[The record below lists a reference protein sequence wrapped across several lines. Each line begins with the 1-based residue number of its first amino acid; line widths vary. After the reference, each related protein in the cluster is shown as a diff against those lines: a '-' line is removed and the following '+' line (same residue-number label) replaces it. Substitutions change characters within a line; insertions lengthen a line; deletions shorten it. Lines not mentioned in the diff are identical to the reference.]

1 MMAYGNN
8 DDYRTVCVEQH
19 LRELRANARMDGQAR
34 QLRGRVPHALRS
46 GLGRLLI
53 AAGEAL
59 VTSPSEAA
67 CVRAESHGA

>member
-1 MMAYGNN
+1 MIAYANN

-19 LRELRANARMDGQAR
+19 LRELRATARMDAQAR
-34 QLRGRVPHALRS
+34 QLRARPPRALRS

-59 VTSPSEAA
+59 VTPSSEAA
-67 CVRAESHGA
+67 CVRVENHGA

>member
-19 LRELRANARMDGQAR
+19 LRELRATARMDAQVR
-34 QLRGRVPHALRS
+34 QLHVRAPHALRS

-59 VTSPSEAA
+59 VTPSTETAR
-67 CVRAESHGA
+67 VRVEGHGV